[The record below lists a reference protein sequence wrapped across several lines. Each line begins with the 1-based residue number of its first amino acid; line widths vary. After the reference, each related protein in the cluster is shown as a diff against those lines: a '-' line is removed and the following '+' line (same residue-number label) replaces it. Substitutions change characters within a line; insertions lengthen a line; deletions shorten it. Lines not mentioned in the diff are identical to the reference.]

1 MKTINY
7 KQIKSIRNLPKFDLG
22 TKPIN
27 SGYQRNDDRIQT
39 GYYTQT
45 TAPITNSF
53 VPEAISNGASSLM
66 SAGQLGYDAF
76 KSLKSATNNQTFSN
90 NMQRLINDKFNVSA
104 NPETLNTATNTT
116 GNTASNVTSAAS
128 KGLAALSALHGTA
141 NLIGNQFDYKNT
153 LTSRDLQDY
162 SSKSTQ
168 YINGVEYDAYGGYD
182 SAAADKYIKDQNTG
196 STIKGVTSGL
206 EAGSG
211 IGSLILPGWG
221 TAIGAGIG
229 ALTGFI
235 GSIFGGKS
243 RKNKFEE
250 TKRNWTTTASNYN
263 RQNESEAASEG
274 LRNQYYATHADK
286 GLSVDTKNPNA
297 LVQGGEPIVAVD
309 KKGNIKYADMFPI
322 TQYTPERVDNIPV
335 RLDQGSTRH
344 GVIGNKIDPFTGERL
359 AVEGR
364 PLVEALNDPTIK
376 NKKPYKEGLKYLLDL
391 QDNISDDDMNTIN
404 AYGCGKSAKRSKSV
418 KKYGCGKS
426 IPKLDGGMSYSL
438 IPTALNY
445 TDNLAGLLAA
455 KRDPINVQN
464 TYTPNYSAD
473 RAINTM
479 PTTVNIDPA
488 LDELNTQA
496 RQSAY
501 VINSSNVAPG
511 MRQVMLSQLYN
522 DRMRN
527 MTSLRYNKADK
538 ENELRAAKASMISQ
552 LGAQD
557 QAVRAEANARYQ
569 DNLARANAQKR
580 LSMDTRRKAMA
591 DSLNAGFENLFNYH
605 MFNKNIDLYNKKLSK
620 EDQKLMLEAERLAI
634 EKMRALNE
642 KLNTKYSTNVFNKG
656 YNMFGDLFQ
665 FPSLQFSPISWRS

>member
-27 SGYQRNDDRIQT
+27 SGYQRNDDQIQT

-45 TAPITNSF
+45 ATPFTNNF
-53 VPEAISNGASSLM
+53 VPEAISSSSGNLM

-76 KSLKSATNNQTFSN
+76 KSLK
-90 NMQRLINDKFNVSA
+90 
-104 NPETLNTATNTT
+104 
-116 GNTASNVTSAAS
+116 GASNPFYKIPTSGPGLTTTTANSGRIVMDQATIDSLNAAGAEASESLATSGASTGSSSAISAAG
-128 KGLAALSALHGTA
+128 KGLAALAAIHGTA
-141 NLIGNQFDYKNT
+141 DFIGNQFDYNNT
-153 LTSRDLQDY
+153 LTSRDLQDQ

-168 YINGVEYDAYGGYD
+168 YINGVGYDVYGGYD
-182 SAAADKYIKDQNTG
+182 SAGASKYVKDQNNAG
-196 STIKGVTSGL
+196 MMKGISSGV
-206 EAGSG
+206 EAGAG
-211 IGSLILPGWG
+211 IGSLILPGFG
-221 TAIGAGIG
+221 TAIGAGLG
-229 ALTGFI
+229 ALGGWI
-235 GSIFGGKS
+235 GGLFGRAH
-243 RKNKFEE
+243 RKNKFAKA
-250 TKRNWTTTASNYN
+250 KRNWATAASNYN
-263 RQNESEAASEG
+263 LQNESNAASEG

-286 GLSVDTKNPNA
+286 GLSVNTKNPNA

-309 KKGNIKYADMFPI
+309 KRGNIKYADMFPI

-376 NKKPYKEGLKYLLDL
+376 DKKPYKEGLKYLLDL

-404 AYGCGKSAKRSKSV
+404 AYGCGKSAKRKKSV

-426 IPKLDGGMSYSL
+426 VPKLDGGLSYSL

-455 KRDPINVQN
+455 KKDPINVQN

-501 VINSSNVAPG
+501 AINSSNVAPG

-527 MTSLRYNKADK
+527 MASLRYNKADK

-569 DNLARANAQKR
+569 EQLARANAQKR
-580 LSMDTRRKAMA
+580 LLMDTRRKAMA
-591 DSLNAGFENLFNYH
+591 DSLNAGFENLFNWY
-605 MFNKNIDLYNKKLSK
+605 MFNKNTDLWK
-620 EDQKLMLEAERLAI
+620 QKLRNDQLQY
-634 EKMRALNE
+634 LN
-642 KLNTKYSTNVFNKG
+642 NK
-656 YNMFGDLFQ
+656 
-665 FPSLQFSPISWRS
+665 

>member
-27 SGYQRNDDRIQT
+27 SGYQRNDDQIQT

-45 TAPITNSF
+45 ATPFTNNF
-53 VPEAISNGASSLM
+53 VPEAISSSSGNLM

-76 KSLKSATNNQTFSN
+76 KALKSATSNQTFSN
-90 NMQRLINDKFNVSA
+90 SVQQLINDKFNVSA
-104 NPETLNTATNTT
+104 NPETLNAATNTT
-116 GNTASNVTSAAS
+116 GSTTSNAVSVAG
-128 KGLAALSALHGTA
+128 KGLAALAAIHGTA
-141 NLIGNQFDYKNT
+141 DFIGNQFDYNNT
-153 LTSRDLQDY
+153 LTGRDLQDQ

-168 YINGVEYDAYGGYD
+168 YINGVGYDAYGGYD
-182 SAAADKYIKDQNTG
+182 SAGASKYVKDQNNA
-196 STIKGVTSGL
+196 SMIKGISSGV
-206 EAGSG
+206 EAGAG
-211 IGSLILPGWG
+211 IGSLILPGFG
-221 TAIGAGIG
+221 TAIGAGVG
-229 ALTGFI
+229 ALGGWI
-235 GSIFGGKS
+235 GGLFGRAR
-243 RKNKFEE
+243 RKNKFTEA
-250 TKRNWTTTASNYN
+250 KRNWATAVSNYN
-263 RQNESEAASEG
+263 LQNEANAASEG

-286 GLSVDTKNPNA
+286 GLSVNTKNPNA

-322 TQYTPERVDNIPV
+322 TQYTPERIDNIPV
-335 RLDQGSTRH
+335 RLDQGNTRH

-359 AVEGR
+359 SVEGR
-364 PLVEALNDPTIK
+364 PLVEALNDPTIR

-404 AYGCGKSAKRSKSV
+404 AYGCGKSAKRKKSV

-426 IPKLDGGMSYSL
+426 VPKLDGGLSYSL

-455 KRDPINVQN
+455 KKDPINVQN

-473 RAINTM
+473 RTINTM

-501 VINSSNVAPG
+501 AINSSNVAPG

-527 MTSLRYNKADK
+527 MASLRYNKADK

-569 DNLARANAQKR
+569 EQLARANAQKR
-580 LSMDTRRKAMA
+580 LLMDTRRKAMA

-605 MFNKNIDLYNKKLSK
+605 MFNKNIDLYNNRTKLKK
-620 EDQKLMLEAERLAI
+620 
-634 EKMRALNE
+634 
-642 KLNTKYSTNVFNKG
+642 
-656 YNMFGDLFQ
+656 
-665 FPSLQFSPISWRS
+665 